1 MNEQYKF
8 GITVNPEDIG
18 DMSRAITILKNNTTL
33 CSNLGNEGYN
43 LYTRRLNWGI
53 EEKKLYEL
61 YLTIRNGK

>member
-1 MNEQYKF
+1 
-8 GITVNPEDIG
+8 
-18 DMSRAITILKNNTTL
+18 MSRDLKILKTNTTL